1 MNIIILSGGSGK
13 RLWPLSN
20 GVRAKQFLRVLPGEE
35 GAESMMER
43 MVRRLRKAFPE
54 AAVTVAAPEYQL
66 PQIRSQLGSEISVCI
81 EPMQRGTFS
90 AVALACAF
98 LHEGG
103 VSPEEAVL
111 AESENTHVI
120 NELKTPLIVLG
131 IDHAI
136 RVNSSFEGVD
146 G

>member
-1 MNIIILSGGSGK
+1 MI
-13 RLWPLSN
+13 
-20 GVRAKQFLRVLPGEE
+20 
-35 GAESMMER
+35 ER
-43 MVRRLRKAFPE
+43 MVRRLRKTFPE
-54 AAVTVAAPEYQL
+54 AVLTVAAPENQL
-66 PQIRSQLGSEISVCI
+66 PQLRRRLGDEIRICT
-81 EPMQRGTFS
+81 EPQQRDTFS
-90 AVALACAF
+90 AAALACAF
-98 LHEGG
+98 LRESG